1 MLVFSDPSSVDS
13 FVTIVISQ
21 DICSYLEVSFFFSE
35 TEVWTLTVRQKI
47 AGVHAVRKPH
57 RDVWYFPQS
66 CHDEKEGQL
75 SHCLENKVLLL
86 PFLKVSS
93 VVMLVFNF
101 SCSQGWLSTL
111 IFLTSA
117 MLGHKCTLL
126 YLVLC
131 SAGTKFGF
139 HAWSAST
146 LPTKVHTQLLLC
158 FCFSAS
164 ILCSSSWS

>member
-1 MLVFSDPSSVDS
+1 M
-13 FVTIVISQ
+13 
-21 DICSYLEVSFFFSE
+21 
-35 TEVWTLTVRQKI
+35 I

-57 RDVWYFPQS
+57 RDVWHFPQS

-75 SHCLENKVLLL
+75 AHRLENKVLLL
-86 PFLKVSS
+86 SFLKVSYA
-93 VVMLVFNF
+93 VMLVLNF

-158 FCFSAS
+158 FCFMQVSYVAPVGLKH
-164 ILCSSSWS
+164 IMWPRITLNSWSSCFLPCKYCFVFMCYYA